1 MEPASL
7 DPATGPTPL
16 VVLDS
21 LSKTWTE
28 NGVRACD
35 EVSLELR
42 AGEVLALLGEN
53 GAGKSTLVGLLAGT
67 IRPDSGRVLLD
78 GRALGPRDNVLDR
91 GIALV
96 PQHPP
101 FSPELTLWEHA
112 VLGDEGHRWLGRRTK
127 RDQIALLTATAAQW
141 GFTLDWDLT
150 GRQAGPL
157 ALQRATLTALFRRH
171 PRVLIL
177 DEPTAAL
184 PGPEAEALLSSVA
197 AWCRAEKTSVVF
209 ITHKL
214 PEALAW
220 ADRIAV
226 MRSGRIE
233 AVVTPGQT
241 SLDELGALLFP
252 ATVPLPDPEPLP
264 PPAADAPVVFE
275 TRGTRADFTI
285 KAGEVL
291 GLTSLR
297 GEGAEALEEE
307 LTGMSPLPEG
317 CLHMN
322 GRDVTGH
329 DIGEL
334 RRLGLSYVPS
344 DRLGR
349 GSSPQSPLASNVIP
363 YRVEQLTRRGLLRGR
378 SVRAYFRDLKA
389 RFGLAGEAGQRLVT
403 LSGGNIQ
410 KLILAREMELGPR
423 VLILA
428 EPSWGLDLEAR
439 RILYGLIRKVARQGT
454 AVVMLTSEPLEL
466 FEVCTR
472 IGALADGRLQ
482 SLRPLSE
489 WTPESLGRV
498 LLGLSS

>member
-1 MEPASL
+1 MLRIEGL
-7 DPATGPTPL
+7 T
-16 VVLDS
+16 
-21 LSKTWTE
+21 KTWPD
-28 NGVRACD
+28 NGVTACD
-35 EVSLELR
+35 AVDLDVR

-67 IRPDSGRVLLD
+67 VAPDAGRILLD
-78 GRALGPRDNVLDR
+78 GKPLAPKQRRLDL

-112 VLGDEGHRWLGRRTK
+112 VLGAEGHRWLGRRA
-127 RDQIALLTATAAQW
+127 RARLIQELSETAGQW
-141 GFTLDWDLT
+141 GFALDWNLT
-150 GRQAGPL
+150 GRRAGPL
-157 ALQRATLTALFRRH
+157 ALQRAALTALFRRR
-171 PRVLIL
+171 PRILIL

-184 PGPEAEALLSSVA
+184 PGPEAQALLSSVS
-197 AWCRAEKTSVVF
+197 AWTRRENTAVVF

-233 AVVTPGQT
+233 AVTTPAQT
-241 SLDELGALLFP
+241 SEEALGALLFP
-252 ATVPLPDPEPLP
+252 STPAALPSDPLPAPSP
-264 PPAADAPVVFE
+264 DAPVVFE
-275 TRGTRADFTI
+275 TRGTRADFSLR
-285 KAGEVL
+285 AGEVL

-307 LTGMSPLPEG
+307 LTGMAPLPAG
-317 CLHMN
+317 CLHMD
-322 GRDVTGH
+322 GRDVTGWEIA
-329 DIGEL
+329 DL

-344 DRLGR
+344 DRMGR
-349 GSSPQSPLASNVIP
+349 GSSPLSPLASNVIP
-363 YRVEQLTRRGLLRGR
+363 YRVGQLSRRGLLRRKNVGN
-378 SVRAYFRDLKA
+378 YFHDLK
-389 RFGLAGEAGQRLVT
+389 RRYGLAGEAGQKLVT

-410 KLILAREMELGPR
+410 KLILAREMEHGPR

-439 RILYGLIRKVARQGT
+439 RILYRLIRDSARQGT
-454 AVVMLTSEPLEL
+454 AVVVLTSEPLEL

-472 IGALADGRLQ
+472 IGALAGGQ
-482 SLRPLSE
+482 LRALKPVDQ
-489 WTPESLGRV
+489 WTPESLGRT
-498 LLGLSS
+498 LLGLPG

>member
-1 MEPASL
+1 VP
-7 DPATGPTPL
+7 PPPL
-16 VVLDS
+16 VILED
-21 LSKTWTE
+21 LSKTWPD

-35 EVSLELR
+35 EVNLELR
-42 AGEVLALLGEN
+42 PGEVLALLGEN
-53 GAGKSTLVGLLAGT
+53 GAGKSTLVGMMAGT
-67 IRPDSGRVLLD
+67 IRPDSGRVVLE
-78 GRALGPRDNVLDR
+78 GRALGPRDNVLDL

-101 FSPELTLWEHA
+101 FSPDLTLWELA
-112 VLGDEGHRWLGRRTK
+112 ILGDEGRRWLGPRARRN
-127 RDQIALLTATAAQW
+127 QIAALSETADQW
-141 GFTLDWDLT
+141 GFKLDWNLT
-150 GRQAGPL
+150 GREAGPL
-157 ALQRATLTALFRRH
+157 ALQRATLTALFRRR

-197 AWCRAEKTSVVF
+197 AWCRTAKTAVVF

-226 MRSGRIE
+226 MRTGRIE

-241 SLDELGALLFP
+241 SLDALGALLFP
-252 ATVPLPDPEPLP
+252 ATAPVPEPEPLP
-264 PPAADAPVVFE
+264 EPPADAPVVFE
-275 TRGTRADFTI
+275 TRGTRADFKI
-285 KAGEVL
+285 RAGEVL

-317 CLHMN
+317 CLHMD

-378 SVRAYFRDLKA
+378 SVRAYFRELKV

-439 RILYGLIRKVARQGT
+439 RILYGLIRRAARQGT
-454 AVVMLTSEPLEL
+454 AVVMLTSEPMEL

-472 IGALADGRLQ
+472 IGALAGGRLQ
-482 SLRPLSE
+482 AIKPVAE

-498 LLGLSS
+498 LLGLS

>member
-1 MEPASL
+1 MIQIEGL
-7 DPATGPTPL
+7 T
-16 VVLDS
+16 
-21 LSKTWTE
+21 KTWPD
-28 NGVRACD
+28 NGVTACNAVD
-35 EVSLELR
+35 LDVR

-67 IRPDSGRVLLD
+67 VASDSGRILLD
-78 GRALGPRDNVLDR
+78 GRPLGTKERRLDL

-101 FSPELTLWEHA
+101 FSAELTLWEHA
-112 VLGDEGHRWLGRRTK
+112 ILGAEGHRWLGRRAK
-127 RDQIALLTATAAQW
+127 ASLLAELSATAAQW
-141 GFTLDWDLT
+141 GFTLDWTLT

-157 ALQRATLTALFRRH
+157 ALQRAALTALFRRN

-184 PGPEAEALLSSVA
+184 PGPEAEALLSAVA
-197 AWCRAEKTSVVF
+197 AWTKTTQSAVVF

-233 AVVTPGQT
+233 AVTTPAQT
-241 SLDELGALLFP
+241 TEAQLGALLFP
-252 ATVPLPDPEPLP
+252 STPATLPDHPLPAVAD
-264 PPAADAPVVFE
+264 DAPVVFE
-275 TRGTRADFTI
+275 TRGTRADFRLR
-285 KAGEVL
+285 AGEVL

-307 LTGMSPLPEG
+307 LTGMSPLPKG
-317 CLHMN
+317 CLHMD
-322 GRDVTGH
+322 GKDVTGL
-329 DIGEL
+329 DIAAL

-344 DRLGR
+344 DRMGR
-349 GSSPQSPLASNVIP
+349 GSSPHSPLASNVIP
-363 YRVEQLTRRGLLRGR
+363 YRVAQLSRRGLLGR
-378 SVRAYFRDLKA
+378 KTIRTYFHELK
-389 RFGLAGEAGQRLVT
+389 RRYGLAGEAGQKLVT

-410 KLILAREMELGPR
+410 KLILAREMEHGPR

-439 RILYGLIRKVARQGT
+439 RILYRLIREAARQGS
-454 AVVMLTSEPLEL
+454 AVVVLTSEPLEL

-472 IGALADGRLQ
+472 IGALAGGQLR
-482 SLRPLSE
+482 SLRPVDQ
-489 WTPESLGRV
+489 WTPETLGRV
-498 LLGLSS
+498 LLGLPA

>member
-1 MEPASL
+1 MVRLEGL
-7 DPATGPTPL
+7 T
-16 VVLDS
+16 
-21 LSKTWTE
+21 KTWPD
-28 NGVRACD
+28 NGVTACD
-35 EVSLELR
+35 AVTLEIR
-42 AGEVLALLGEN
+42 GGEVLALLGEN
-53 GAGKSTLVGLLAGT
+53 GAGKSTLMGLLAGT
-67 IRPDSGRVLLD
+67 VQPDAGRVVLD
-78 GRALGPRDNVLDR
+78 GRVVGPRDRALDL

-101 FSPELTLWEHA
+101 FSNELTLWEHA
-112 VLGDEGHRWLGRRTK
+112 LLGDEGAAWLGRRA
-127 RDQIALLTATAAQW
+127 RLRLLADLSATAAQW
-141 GFTLDWDLT
+141 GFTLNWDQT

-157 ALQRATLTALFRRH
+157 ALQRATLTALFRRR
-171 PRVLIL
+171 PKVLIL

-197 AWCRAEKTSVVF
+197 AWTKREGTSAVF

-214 PEALAW
+214 PEAMAW

-226 MRSGRIE
+226 MRSGRLE
-233 AVVTPGQT
+233 AVVTPAET
-241 SLDELGALLFP
+241 SLEALGRLLFP
-252 ATVPLPDPEPLP
+252 STPRAPVEDEALP
-264 PPAADAPVVFE
+264 PPAPDAPVVFE
-275 TRGTRADFTI
+275 TRGTRADFVL

-307 LTGMSPLPEG
+307 LTGMSPLPAG
-317 CLHMN
+317 CLHLD
-322 GRDVTGH
+322 GHDVTGR

-344 DRLGR
+344 DRMGR

-363 YRVEQLTRRGLLRGR
+363 YRVGQLAPGGLLRRG
-378 SVRAYFRDLKA
+378 SVRAYFHQLKS

-410 KLILAREMELGPR
+410 KLILAREMEHNPR

-439 RILYGLIRKVARQGT
+439 RILYRLIRRAARQGS
-454 AVVMLTSEPLEL
+454 AIVLLTSEPLEL

-472 IGALADGRLQ
+472 IGALAGGQLCD
-482 SLRPLSE
+482 LRPADE

-498 LLGLSS
+498 LLGLKA